1 MVSLSEFIWKG
12 KMAEAPL
19 DIKEDMMEFALNE
32 EQLELQE
39 MVRDFVEKEITP
51 YAAEMDE
58 QNHMRDGLIE
68 KANEMGLLNVIVPE
82 ELDGP
87 GLDSISVATIY
98 EELGKGCAGVA
109 TSLAANSLATVPVL
123 LAGTDEQKKM
133 YCDILNNGGLA
144 AFALTEPGAGS
155 DAGGVSTRAVH
166 NKEEGTYTLNGTKM
180 FITNGGLAE
189 IFLVFANT
197 RKSGGIRGL
206 TAFIV
211 PKDTLGF
218 SVGKKE
224 NKMGIRPSNTTE
236 LVLQDVVIPE
246 SYRVGREGEGFRI
259 AMNTLDSARPFVG
272 AVSVGIAQAAL
283 DCAVKYAKERRQFG
297 QPIASFQMVQAML
310 ADMAMKVDTARLLVQ
325 KACWMR
331 DQGME
336 FSKEA
341 AMAKCYAADAA
352 MQVTTDA
359 VQVMGGYGYTKE
371 YPVEKMMRDAKIMQI
386 YEGTNQIQRLVIANK
401 LLY

>member
-1 MVSLSEFIWKG
+1 M
-12 KMAEAPL
+12 
-19 DIKEDMMEFALNE
+19 DFALNE

-39 MVRDFVEKEITP
+39 MVREFVEKEITP
-51 YAAEMDE
+51 YAAEMDAE
-58 QNHMRDGLIE
+58 NHMREGLID

-133 YCDILNNGGLA
+133 YCDVLNNGGLA

-197 RKSGGIRGL
+197 RKTGGIRGL

-211 PKDTLGF
+211 PKDTPGF

-297 QPIASFQMVQAML
+297 QPIASFQMVQGML
-310 ADMAMKVDTARLLVQ
+310 ADMAMKVETARLMVQ

-341 AMAKCYAADAA
+341 AMAKCYAADTA

>member
-1 MVSLSEFIWKG
+1 
-12 KMAEAPL
+12 
-19 DIKEDMMEFALNE
+19 MMDFALNE
-32 EQLELQE
+32 EHLELQE
-39 MVRDFVEKEITP
+39 MVREFVEKEITP

-58 QNHMRDGLIE
+58 QNHMRDGLID

-87 GLDSISVATIY
+87 GLDSIAVATIY

-197 RKSGGIRGL
+197 RKTGGIRGL

-211 PKDTLGF
+211 PKDTPGF

-246 SYRVGREGEGFRI
+246 AYRVGREGEGFRI

-297 QPIASFQMVQAML
+297 QPIASFQMVQGML
-310 ADMAMKVDTARLLVQ
+310 ADMAMKVETARLMVQ

-341 AMAKCYAADAA
+341 AMAKCYAADTA

>member
-1 MVSLSEFIWKG
+1 M
-12 KMAEAPL
+12 
-19 DIKEDMMEFALNE
+19 DFALNE
-32 EQLELQE
+32 EHLELQE
-39 MVRDFVEKEITP
+39 MVREFVEKEITP
-51 YAAEMDE
+51 YAAEMDAE
-58 QNHMRDGLIE
+58 NHMRDGLID

-87 GLDSISVATIY
+87 GLDSIAVATIY

-197 RKSGGIRGL
+197 RKTGGIRGL

-211 PKDTLGF
+211 PKDTPGF

-297 QPIASFQMVQAML
+297 QPIASFQMVQGML
-310 ADMAMKVDTARLLVQ
+310 ADMAMKVETARLMVQ

-341 AMAKCYAADAA
+341 AMAKCYAADVA

>member
-1 MVSLSEFIWKG
+1 M
-12 KMAEAPL
+12 
-19 DIKEDMMEFALNE
+19 DFALNE

-39 MVRDFVEKEITP
+39 MVREFVEKEITP
-51 YAAEMDE
+51 YAAEMDAE
-58 QNHMRDGLIE
+58 NHMRDGLID

-109 TSLAANSLATVPVL
+109 TSLAANSLATVSVL

-197 RKSGGIRGL
+197 RKTGGIRGL

-211 PKDTLGF
+211 PKDTPGF

-297 QPIASFQMVQAML
+297 QPIASFQMVQGML
-310 ADMAMKVDTARLLVQ
+310 ADMAMKVETARLMVQ

-341 AMAKCYAADAA
+341 AMAKCYAADTA

>member
-1 MVSLSEFIWKG
+1 
-12 KMAEAPL
+12 
-19 DIKEDMMEFALNE
+19 MMDFALNE

-39 MVRDFVEKEITP
+39 MVREFVEKEITP
-51 YAAEMDE
+51 YAAEMDAE
-58 QNHMRDGLIE
+58 NHMCDGLID

-197 RKSGGIRGL
+197 RKTGGIRGL

-211 PKDTLGF
+211 PKDTPGF

-297 QPIASFQMVQAML
+297 QPIASFQMVQGML
-310 ADMAMKVDTARLLVQ
+310 ADMAMKVETARLMVQ

-341 AMAKCYAADAA
+341 AMAKCYAADTA

>member
-1 MVSLSEFIWKG
+1 M
-12 KMAEAPL
+12 
-19 DIKEDMMEFALNE
+19 DFALNE

-39 MVRDFVEKEITP
+39 MVREFVEKEITH
-51 YAAEMDE
+51 YAAEMDAE
-58 QNHMRDGLIE
+58 NHMRDGLID

-197 RKSGGIRGL
+197 RKTGGIRGL

-211 PKDTLGF
+211 PKDTPGF

-297 QPIASFQMVQAML
+297 QPIASFQMVQGML
-310 ADMAMKVDTARLLVQ
+310 ADMAMKVETARLMVQ

-341 AMAKCYAADAA
+341 AMAKCYAADTA

>member
-1 MVSLSEFIWKG
+1 M
-12 KMAEAPL
+12 
-19 DIKEDMMEFALNE
+19 DFALNE

-39 MVRDFVEKEITP
+39 MVREFVEKEITP
-51 YAAEMDE
+51 YAAEMDAE
-58 QNHMRDGLIE
+58 NHMRDGLID

-197 RKSGGIRGL
+197 RKTGGIRGL

-211 PKDTLGF
+211 PKDTPGF

-297 QPIASFQMVQAML
+297 QPIASFQMVQGML
-310 ADMAMKVDTARLLVQ
+310 ADMAMKVETARLMVQ

-331 DQGME
+331 DHGME

-341 AMAKCYAADAA
+341 AMAKCYAADVA

>member
-1 MVSLSEFIWKG
+1 M
-12 KMAEAPL
+12 
-19 DIKEDMMEFALNE
+19 DFALNE

-39 MVRDFVEKEITP
+39 MVREFVEKEITP
-51 YAAEMDE
+51 YAAEMDAE
-58 QNHMRDGLIE
+58 NHMRDGLID

-166 NKEEGTYTLNGTKM
+166 NKEDGTYTLNGTKM

-197 RKSGGIRGL
+197 RKTGGIRGL

-211 PKDTLGF
+211 PKDTPGF

-297 QPIASFQMVQAML
+297 QPIASFQMVQGML
-310 ADMAMKVDTARLLVQ
+310 ADMAMKVETARLMVQ

-341 AMAKCYAADAA
+341 AMAKCYAADVA

>member
-1 MVSLSEFIWKG
+1 M
-12 KMAEAPL
+12 
-19 DIKEDMMEFALNE
+19 DFALNE

-39 MVRDFVEKEITP
+39 MVREFVEKEITP
-51 YAAEMDE
+51 YAAEMDAE
-58 QNHMRDGLIE
+58 NHMRDGLID

-155 DAGGVSTRAVH
+155 DAGGVSTRAVR

-189 IFLVFANT
+189 IFLVFANP
-197 RKSGGIRGL
+197 RKTGGIRGL

-211 PKDTLGF
+211 PKDTPGF

-297 QPIASFQMVQAML
+297 QPIASFQMVQGML
-310 ADMAMKVDTARLLVQ
+310 ADMAMKVETARLMVQ

-341 AMAKCYAADAA
+341 AMAKCYAADVA

>member
-1 MVSLSEFIWKG
+1 M
-12 KMAEAPL
+12 
-19 DIKEDMMEFALNE
+19 DFALNE

-39 MVRDFVEKEITP
+39 MVREFVEKEITP
-51 YAAEMDE
+51 YAAEMDAE
-58 QNHMRDGLIE
+58 NHMRDGLID

-155 DAGGVSTRAVH
+155 DAGSVSTRAVH

-197 RKSGGIRGL
+197 RKTGGIRGL

-211 PKDTLGF
+211 PKDTPGF

-246 SYRVGREGEGFRI
+246 AYRVGREGEGFRI

-297 QPIASFQMVQAML
+297 QPIASFQMVQGML
-310 ADMAMKVDTARLLVQ
+310 ADMAMKVETARLMVQ

-341 AMAKCYAADAA
+341 AMAKCYAADTA